1 MGIIGV
7 ELQEMV
13 SQVFCGIFC
22 ATLPFGNRCF
32 GLIPCAV
39 LSILG
44 NMLCFNVGS
53 KEAFQ
58 VSLAD
63 VSAESDARENR
74 CHPRFPCQ

>member
-1 MGIIGV
+1 
-7 ELQEMV
+7 MV

-44 NMLCFNVGS
+44 NMLCFNVSS

-63 VSAESDARENR
+63 VPAESDARENR

>member
-1 MGIIGV
+1 
-7 ELQEMV
+7 MV

-44 NMLCFNVGS
+44 NMLCFNVSS

-63 VSAESDARENR
+63 VPAESDARENR
-74 CHPRFPCQ
+74 CHLRFPCQ